1 MRKNKLVATLVA
13 GLTALALFLSGCGP
27 GASPASTSSSSPSA
41 SASSSSTPQ
50 VAVVALLSIP
60 VTDWDPA
67 VEFSNGVMIL
77 HNVYETLLRYEPLED
92 KFTPVLAT
100 DYSHS
105 EDGLTWTFHIRQ
117 GVKFHDGTEL
127 NAQAVKFS
135 IERTIKIGKGAAF
148 IWDPVQSIETPDDYT
163 VVFKLKYAAP
173 MDLIVSSAYAAFIV
187 SPTAA
192 QNHPDDWFT
201 QGNECG
207 TGPYKLES
215 QRMGEE
221 VILTKFDDYW
231 QGWQGKH
238 FDKIYYKKV
247 PEEASRR
254 QMLEKGDADWTM
266 ELTSEDVE
274 ALKANPNIVVEAN
287 PSFENLLGF
296 FNTQKEPLN
305 NKLVRQAL
313 SYAFPYQ
320 DVVKYAMGGYA
331 EQSRGPVPKGL
342 WGHGDDLFQY
352 TYDIEKAKELLSQAG
367 YPNGG
372 IKLLATYNSGDETEK
387 KVCELYKSELAKIN
401 VDLEIRGMPWES
413 QWELAK
419 ATNPNDRQDIFFMYW
434 WPDVTTPYTYLFNL
448 YHSQPEIVF
457 NFNYINDP
465 DLDKLIDDANIQAGV
480 DRNKAAQMFIEA
492 QKKIIDEA
500 YGLFVYDKK
509 YVRTYNKSL
518 KGYKDNPSYPHVI
531 FFYDCYRE

>member
-1 MRKNKLVATLVA
+1 MKRIKQGMMLIA
-13 GLTALALFLSGCGP
+13 GLLALAVFVTACGP
-27 GASPASTSSSSPSA
+27 GASPTPTGTGSPTPSA
-41 SASSSSTPQ
+41 TSMPQ

-77 HNVYETLLRYEPLED
+77 HNVYETLLCYEPLED
-92 KFTPVLAT
+92 TFTPLLAT
-100 DYSHS
+100 DYTHS
-105 EDGLTWTFHIRQ
+105 DDGLTWTFHIRQ

-127 NAQAVKFS
+127 DSNAVKFS
-135 IERTIKIGKGAAF
+135 IERTIKIGKGATF
-148 IWDPVQSIETPDDYT
+148 IWDPVDKIETPDKFT
-163 VVFKLKYAAP
+163 VVFKLKYPAP

-187 SPTAA
+187 SPAAA
-192 QNHPDDWFT
+192 QNNPDDWFT

-215 QRMGEE
+215 QKMGEE
-221 VILTKFDDYW
+221 VILTKFGDYW
-231 QGWQGKH
+231 KGWQGKH

-247 PEEASRR
+247 SEDTSRR

-266 ELTSEDVE
+266 ELTSEDIE
-274 ALKANPNIVVEAN
+274 ALKTNPNVTIEVN

-296 FNTQKEPLN
+296 FNTEKAPLN

-313 SYAFPYQ
+313 SYAFPYE

-331 EQSRGPVPKGL
+331 EQAKGPVPKGL
-342 WGHGDDLFQY
+342 WGHGGNLFQY
-352 TYDIEKAKELLSQAG
+352 SYNLDKAKELLTQAG

-372 IKLLATYNSGDETEK
+372 LKFLATYNSGDETEK
-387 KVCELYKSELAKIN
+387 KVCELYKSELAKLNIE
-401 VDLEIRGMPWES
+401 LEIRGMPWES

-448 YHSQPEIVF
+448 YHSQPETVF

-465 DLDKLIDDANIQAGV
+465 ELDKLIDDANTQAGI
-480 DRNKAAQMFIEA
+480 DRTTAAQMFIDA

-500 YGLFVYDKK
+500 YGLFAYDKK
-509 YVRTYNKSL
+509 YVRPFNKSL